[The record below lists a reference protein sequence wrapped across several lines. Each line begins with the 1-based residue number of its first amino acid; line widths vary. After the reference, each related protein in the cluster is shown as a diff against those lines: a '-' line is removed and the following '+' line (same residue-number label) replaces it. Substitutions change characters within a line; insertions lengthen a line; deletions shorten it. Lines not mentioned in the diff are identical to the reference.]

1 MGVRVITVPTSNK
14 DALNTGDF
22 LQIKFLRLQWVALK
36 KAVSE
41 NAKCS
46 MTKCSMFFLTQ
57 LHFSIFGLSD
67 LHFSPYQIVDLAT
80 LCLSRLVRYSLF
92 TTSEMKHAAW
102 LMLFDP
108 ITFFDF
114 RRIRSSLFTMS
125 NCWLG
130 YTVPFSARPIFTFHH
145 VKMQNA
151 A

>member
-1 MGVRVITVPTSNK
+1 MQNAAWQNAACFFWRSYIFRFSACPIFTFHPV
-14 DALNTGDF
+14 
-22 LQIKFLRLQWVALK
+22 
-36 KAVSE
+36 E
-41 NAKCS
+41 NANCS
-46 MTKCSMFFLTQ
+46 MTKCRMFFLTR

-92 TTSEMKHAAW
+92 TTSKMQHAAW

-108 ITFFDF
+108 VTFFDF
-114 RRIRSSLFTMS
+114 RHIRSSLFTMS